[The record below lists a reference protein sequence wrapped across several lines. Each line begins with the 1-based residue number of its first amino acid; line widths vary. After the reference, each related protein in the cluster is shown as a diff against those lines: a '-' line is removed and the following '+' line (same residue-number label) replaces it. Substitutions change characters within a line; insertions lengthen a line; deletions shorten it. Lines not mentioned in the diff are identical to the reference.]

1 MLQQGVGAGEKK
13 RQKTKYEITAAV
25 LFVEVSIVCRGEFLM
40 HFLKHGRTECVG
52 CQKEGNS
59 IALELEMIG

>member
-1 MLQQGVGAGEKK
+1 
-13 RQKTKYEITAAV
+13 
-25 LFVEVSIVCRGEFLM
+25 M

-52 CQKEGNS
+52 CQKGGNS